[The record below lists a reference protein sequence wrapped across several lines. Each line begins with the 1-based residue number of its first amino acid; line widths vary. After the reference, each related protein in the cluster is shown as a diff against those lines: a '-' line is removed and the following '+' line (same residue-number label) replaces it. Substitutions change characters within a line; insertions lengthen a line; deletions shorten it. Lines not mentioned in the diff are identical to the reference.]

1 MANRIRDPRSR
12 ITARDRALLEFVAA
26 HRFVFA
32 AHAKVFL
39 DASASVT
46 FARLRALERHGLL
59 LHDRL
64 LHEYPR
70 HYQATRAGLG
80 LIDSKLPPART
91 DAREFKHDVG
101 VAWLWLAAR
110 GEAFGEVE
118 QVIAERALRSRDARR
133 VAGEEPLAV
142 RLGGQGP
149 GGRDRLHYPD
159 LLLVGRDGRRTAL
172 ELELTAKSRTRRE
185 TILTGYAI
193 DNRIERVLYLVES
206 DAIGRAVGATVRKLG
221 ISGLVAV
228 RRVQVTD
235 CRQSLASGR
244 VQADGRV
251 QPGAR
256 VQAGG
261 RVQADGRVQ
270 PGARVQAGERVQAG
284 GRVKAG
290 RARAAEAVM

>member
-1 MANRIRDPRSR
+1 MTGSCTSIHATTRQLGQ
-12 ITARDRALLEFVAA
+12 AL
-26 HRFVFA
+26 R
-32 AHAKVFL
+32 
-39 DASASVT
+39 
-46 FARLRALERHGLL
+46 
-59 LHDRL
+59 
-64 LHEYPR
+64 
-70 HYQATRAGLG
+70 

-235 CRQSLASGR
+235 CRQSLASE
-244 VQADGRV
+244 QCKPTDECN
-251 QPGAR
+251 PAR
-256 VQAGG
+256 GCKRAGG
-261 RVQADGRVQ
+261 YKPTDECSPARGCKRVSGCKPV
-270 PGARVQAGERVQAG
+270 G
-284 GRVKAG
+284 G
-290 RARAAEAVM
+290 